1 MNRSPPRRKSRIRY
15 SFPSVWNAEGENEE
29 GGQGEEGGRGGRDES
44 TRLKTIKRRE
54 AKGQGIEV
62 LVVRELIYSSS
73 SLNASSVTG
82 TEPITL

>member
-1 MNRSPPRRKSRIRY
+1 MLRERTRR
-15 SFPSVWNAEGENEE
+15 EGRERRE
-29 GGQGEEGGRGGRDES
+29 GEEGGS